1 MEETMFMHVLKSFE
15 SLVDDR
21 FELVLWELSCS
32 ILDQLVH
39 VHLHVLEDKV
49 EVIIDS
55 DDFF

>member
-1 MEETMFMHVLKSFE
+1 MEEPMFMHVLKSLE
-15 SLVDDR
+15 SLVDHR
-21 FELVLWELSCS
+21 FELVLWKLGCS
-32 ILDQLVH
+32 ILYQLVH